1 MRSKRRKRR
10 TNKMILFSDRHTLAQ
25 HFQIWAEKNGVNK
38 EPEAVIAFLVNQG
51 LINEEKYEK
60 WKEEHND

>member
-1 MRSKRRKRR
+1 
-10 TNKMILFSDRHTLAQ
+10 MILFSDRHTLAQ
-25 HFQIWAEKNGVNK
+25 HFQIWAEKNGVSK

-51 LINEEKYEK
+51 LIDEEKYEK